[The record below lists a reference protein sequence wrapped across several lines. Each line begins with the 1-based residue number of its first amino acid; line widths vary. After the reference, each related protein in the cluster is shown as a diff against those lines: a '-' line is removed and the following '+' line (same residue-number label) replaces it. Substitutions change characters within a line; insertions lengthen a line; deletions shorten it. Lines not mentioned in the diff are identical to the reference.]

1 MVYSVGKAIRQLNK
15 GIDKIYF
22 LSGDDYFLQRF
33 FIKNLNKKFNIE
45 QSPRQF
51 NFEEDQDIKIFL
63 EEISAI
69 LNVSNFVNP
78 QVNNFN
84 DCLDLAFLVSKP
96 LPTAI
101 NRLLFFI
108 IDDAREYFS

>member
-51 NFEEDQDIKIFL
+51 NFEEDQDIK
-63 EEISAI
+63 
-69 LNVSNFVNP
+69 NFVATLVGIRLSTESVTAFISRNEP
-78 QVNNFN
+78 NYFI
-84 DCLDLAFLVSKP
+84 LDNL
-96 LPTAI
+96 
-101 NRLLFFI
+101 
-108 IDDAREYFS
+108 